1 MAGPVVLEAIEPRD
15 REACFAIRIDVFCDE
30 QNVSRDIEFDGLDD
44 QCRHYLVT
52 LDDAEI
58 GTARARPL
66 NDREIKLERI
76 AVRSEFRN
84 TGIGRLLMVRV
95 LSDAARSGYECAVLN
110 SQVQACPFYAKLG
123 FEIEGEPFDEAGIP
137 HRRMR
142 RML

>member
-1 MAGPVVLEAIEPRD
+1 MSAVMQNNWSRQQLWLGMALSAAAAFVL
-15 REACFAIRIDVFCDE
+15 
-30 QNVSRDIEFDGLDD
+30 
-44 QCRHYLVT
+44 LVT
-52 LDDAEI
+52 IVLPAEF
-58 GTARARPL
+58 GKDP
-66 NDREIKLERI
+66 
-76 AVRSEFRN
+76 